1 MGLLFLDRKDNFDSL
16 FCYIRIEYHF
26 PLGSPILDCRK
37 IVFKQAVCY
46 IYIRYSVEQRRIISK

>member
-1 MGLLFLDRKDNFDSL
+1 MGLLLFDRKDHFDGL

-26 PLGSPILDCRK
+26 PLVSQILDYRK

-46 IYIRYSVEQRRIISK
+46 IYIRYSVEQGRIISK